1 MPLTA
6 AARATTRAPRSPFN
20 RIICTAVAAGL
31 LSGVVLTGV
40 QKLQVTPIILQAEV
54 YEDAADAA
62 KEQAEALAHQH
73 AAEAP
78 QAAAAEARPA
88 AVAEAPPAAAD
99 ALPAAPAAAA
109 EAHEHEHQH
118 GHDHEEWKPE
128 NGIERTAFTVLANV
142 TMAIAFG
149 LMLSAAFTLRGVAPT
164 WRQGLLWS
172 AACYAVFFLAP
183 SLGLPPEVPGT
194 AAAPLAER
202 QLWWLMAALSTA
214 GALALLA
221 FSKGWAYRLVAA
233 ALLVTP
239 HLVGAP
245 QPQVHASAAPE
256 ALAHAFIYATALSNA
271 VLWLVL
277 GSLTAYFYKKFD

>member
-1 MPLTA
+1 MSLTA
-6 AARATTRAPRSPFN
+6 AARVAARAPRSPFN

-62 KEQAEALAHQH
+62 KEQAEALAHQR

-78 QAAAAEARPA
+78 QAAA
-88 AVAEAPPAAAD
+88 
-99 ALPAAPAAAA
+99 PAAAA
-109 EAHEHEHQH
+109 HEHEH

-149 LMLSAAFTLRGVAPT
+149 LMLSAAFTLRGVTPN

-202 QLWWLMAALSTA
+202 QLWWLMTALSTA
-214 GALALLA
+214 GGLALLA
-221 FSKGWAYRLVAA
+221 FSKNWIYRVVAVGMLVA
-233 ALLVTP
+233 P

-245 QPQVHASAAPE
+245 QPLVHASAAPE

-271 VLWLVL
+271 ALWLVL
-277 GSLTAYFYKKFD
+277 GSLTTYFYKKFD

>member
-6 AARATTRAPRSPFN
+6 AARAATRAPRSPFN

-62 KEQAEALAHQH
+62 KEQAEALAHPH

-78 QAAAAEARPA
+78 QAAATA
-88 AVAEAPPAAAD
+88 
-99 ALPAAPAAAA
+99 
-109 EAHEHEHQH
+109 HEHQH

-202 QLWWLMAALSTA
+202 QLWWLMTALSTA

-221 FSKGWAYRLVAA
+221 FSKGWTYRVVAV
-233 ALLVTP
+233 ALLVAP

-245 QPQVHASAAPE
+245 QPLVYASAAPE
-256 ALAHAFIYATALSNA
+256 ALAHAFICATALSNA

>member
-1 MPLTA
+1 MSLTA

-62 KEQAEALAHQH
+62 KEQAEALAREH

-78 QAAAAEARPA
+78 QAT
-88 AVAEAPPAAAD
+88 AAAD
-99 ALPAAPAAAA
+99 AQPTAAAA
-109 EAHEHEHQH
+109 HEHEHEHQH

-149 LMLSAAFTLRGVAPT
+149 LILSAAFTLRGVVPN

-202 QLWWLMAALSTA
+202 QLWWLMTALSTA
-214 GALALLA
+214 GGLALLA
-221 FSKGWAYRLVAA
+221 FSKNWIYRVVAVGMLVA
-233 ALLVTP
+233 P

-245 QPQVHASAAPE
+245 QPLVHASAAPE

-271 VLWLVL
+271 ALWLVL
-277 GSLTAYFYKKFD
+277 GSLTTYFYKKFD